1 MMSKPVSHRSA
12 TAGVVSTMGLCAL
25 LFVGGCGER
34 SASAEA
40 LPPPVKSD
48 PPQLV
53 AMATAQPDTAMRQ
66 PAAIQASVPKTA
78 GKGGVVDEGGLV
90 EVKATKEG
98 LTRIGA
104 AKCKT
109 CHVVQFKSWS
119 EGAHAK
125 RTPPLDCESCHGAG
139 SEYKALAVMKDP
151 AKARAAGLV
160 MPGREFCATCH
171 RSGWTDDML
180 TRAHAHKAAAGGK

>member
-1 MMSKPVSHRSA
+1 
-12 TAGVVSTMGLCAL
+12 MGLCAL

-125 RTPPLDCESCHGAG
+125 RTPPLDCAG
-139 SEYKALAVMKDP
+139 RSNRGRRIASTSLP
-151 AKARAAGLV
+151 AKRRIVSPAAS
-160 MPGREFCATCH
+160 PSRD
-171 RSGWTDDML
+171 RSRYWAL
-180 TRAHAHKAAAGGK
+180 RPAAVASAHTAISR